1 MNAVTLV
8 FGITVMIQLIFLPPA
23 WLIRKI
29 ISRIVGLQV
38 V

>member
-1 MNAVTLV
+1 
-8 FGITVMIQLIFLPPA
+8 VMLHLIFLPPA